1 MRTYLIEEPVI
12 LDPWVMKAQLLLF
25 FVMWFSCGMYT
36 NTNIDPLCY
45 RETSANPSLEL
56 CR

>member
-36 NTNIDPLCY
+36 NTNIDPYAIEKQVQIHL
-45 RETSANPSLEL
+45 
-56 CR
+56 